1 MTLLDFLQ
9 NIHMVLIVLGVV
21 GLIIGAIGTLSFSLE
36 GDRLGI
42 TIAKRFALGFCI
54 ALSSIFLGAGL
65 PSQPAT
71 PETPEQIQSARMKES
86 FDQCISNQVGGQ
98 SIEVRAKCVDEVRK
112 EEQLYVPS
120 KP

>member
-1 MTLLDFLQ
+1 
-9 NIHMVLIVLGVV
+9 MVLIVLGVV

-36 GDRLGI
+36 GDGSNGAP
-42 TIAKRFALGFCI
+42 IAKRFALGFCI

>member
-1 MTLLDFLQ
+1 
-9 NIHMVLIVLGVV
+9 MVLIVLGVV

-36 GDRLGI
+36 GDGF
-42 TIAKRFALGFCI
+42 TSSNDGSNGAPIAKRFALGFCI